1 MLEKLIEAVKKYN
14 KNTDVALITKAYK
27 LAEEKHKGQVRNSGE
42 AYIVHPLAVAM
53 ILAQLEMD
61 DETICAG
68 LMHDV
73 LEDTDYSKEEMINEF
88 GREIT
93 ELVDGVTKL
102 KNLQY
107 KSKEEAQIESIRKMV
122 LAMANDIR
130 VIIIKLADRLHNM
143 RTLAVS
149 YTHLTLPTKA

>member
-1 MLEKLIEAVKKYN
+1 M
-14 KNTDVALITKAYK
+14 
-27 LAEEKHKGQVRNSGE
+27 RNSGE

-143 RTLAVS
+143 RTLE
-149 YTHLTLPTKA
+149 YKNRD